1 MGVKRSIWFK
11 SLATFLAFII
21 VIQLLPLSV
30 LAENITQSSA
40 SDISN
45 EQNMEVVG
53 EVVDKRTEYQK
64 TYELTD
70 GTYYEITSSLPI
82 HEKSGSEWVEPDISE
97 DEPETTQEAEDYVK
111 DLSENISE
119 STNDEYGIAPASID
133 INESE
138 TSGSSSVSFRI
149 VGDDAS
155 VSYNKLNKN
164 TLLLAQFPVDM
175 LKETVKTQSTLHC
188 NIMVN
193 AMSSRSSVNVYAYP
207 VIKNID
213 IDSSDLTVNVSNG
226 LDLDIMEDE
235 VLDFAQVGNLADY
248 SFDITSTYM
257 KWEKGLSDNYGLA
270 FSTSSSTGITVNQC
284 YLVRQ
289 YKIFDTYDSDYTY
302 HIVDMGRAGK
312 VYINDY
318 TNAVTLVRN
327 ELSIDNNVLPVEIIR
342 YFDFGHAYS
351 NPNPSGYASWW
362 NYSSCVTEITE
373 YNISWYTPNGN
384 SIVFIPNTTK
394 NEPGNYKYWIDV
406 DGDGYELIL
415 DETQNRRLANS
426 KIITPESLT
435 YTFGEYGK
443 VVSISDEYNNTI
455 KIGYKGSDL
464 TQTNIF
470 YVEDNLGRRYYFNYG
485 TININNS
492 SYDILK
498 SLSVE
503 VYSEDSKEY
512 EVIQM
517 GKNICHKYCRQKIA
531 QILF

>member
-1 MGVKRSIWFK
+1 
-11 SLATFLAFII
+11 
-21 VIQLLPLSV
+21 
-30 LAENITQSSA
+30 
-40 SDISN
+40 
-45 EQNMEVVG
+45 MEVVG

-64 TYELTD
+64 TYELSD
-70 GTYYEITSSLPI
+70 GTYYEITSSSPI
-82 HEKSGSEWVEPDISE
+82 HEKSGSEWVEPDVSE

-138 TSGSSSVSFRI
+138 ASGSSSVSFRI
-149 VGDDAS
+149 VGKDAT
-155 VSYNKLNKN
+155 VSYNKLNKS
-164 TLLLAQFPVDM
+164 TLLLAQFPVKL
-175 LKETVKTQSTLHC
+175 LKEKVNSQSTLHC

-193 AMSSRSSVNVYAYP
+193 AKISRGSANVYAYP
-207 VIKNID
+207 VIENID
-213 IDSSDLTVNVSNG
+213 IDSSDLSVNVSNG
-226 LDLDIMEDE
+226 LDLDIMKDE

-257 KWEKGLSDNYGLA
+257 KWEKGLMDNFGLA

-289 YKIFDTYDSDYTY
+289 YKIIDSYDTDFTY
-302 HIVDMGRAGK
+302 HTVDMGRAGK

-351 NPNPSGYASWW
+351 DSNPSGYAAWW
-362 NYSSCVTEITE
+362 NYSSYVTEITE
-373 YNISWYTPNGN
+373 FNISWHTPNGN

-415 DETQNRRLANS
+415 DETQNR
-426 KIITPESLT
+426 
-435 YTFGEYGK
+435 
-443 VVSISDEYNNTI
+443 
-455 KIGYKGSDL
+455 
-464 TQTNIF
+464 
-470 YVEDNLGRRYYFNYG
+470 
-485 TININNS
+485 
-492 SYDILK
+492 
-498 SLSVE
+498 
-503 VYSEDSKEY
+503 
-512 EVIQM
+512 
-517 GKNICHKYCRQKIA
+517 
-531 QILF
+531 